1 MKKLLFI
8 GFILISA
15 QIVNAQE
22 QNVEPTCYQKYA
34 KVFEKRGAYPVED
47 GTYTDV
53 IITIRKGADA
63 DCFYGKVLVK
73 DGKIDVNEIYLS
85 FEDDSYERLVKKY
98 KYDTPV
104 TIINGISKT
113 LVTLDGELINVMFV
127 KKIKPKKK
135 AYKRAADPDFDL

>member
-1 MKKLLFI
+1 M
-8 GFILISA
+8 
-15 QIVNAQE
+15 
-22 QNVEPTCYQKYA
+22 
-34 KVFEKRGAYPVED
+34 
-47 GTYTDV
+47 
-53 IITIRKGADA
+53 
-63 DCFYGKVLVK
+63 K

-113 LVTLDGELINVMFV
+113 LVTLDDELINVMFV